1 MPDPLKEPAVRHGV
15 YYALSAMRERER
27 EPAPSSGAGA
37 GGQAPAPAPAPAV
50 HATDAQA
57 ASDAQWMRQAH
68 VELTP
73 ADIRG
78 IVADT
83 ALHTAAAAAISARA
97 SEIGLLLPA
106 DKASK
111 AVAHVLV
118 KEKAYARLQAAGSR
132 AVTSRIRVSAP
143 SSVARQVVQLSGAVP
158 ASAPVATATALPLA
172 ARAADRGSS
181 YPPVPVPQAPPQ
193 PPAPVAAV
201 AVATAVA
208 GVAVAAESAHDRKN
222 RLRRER
228 YQNAPAAHKESRN
241 AKRRKS
247 QGRGRYNS
255 CYTGT

>member
-1 MPDPLKEPAVRHGV
+1 M
-15 YYALSAMRERER
+15 
-27 EPAPSSGAGA
+27 
-37 GGQAPAPAPAPAV
+37 
-50 HATDAQA
+50 
-57 ASDAQWMRQAH
+57 
-68 VELTP
+68 ELTA
-73 ADIRG
+73 ADIG
-78 IVADT
+78 DIVADT

-97 SEIGLLLPA
+97 REIGLVLPA

-111 AVAHVLV
+111 AVADVLV
-118 KEKAYARLQAAGSR
+118 KEKAYMRLQAAGSR
-132 AVTSRIRVSAP
+132 AVTSRIRVPAP
-143 SSVARQVVQLSGAVP
+143 SSVARQVVQLPGAVP
-158 ASAPVATATALPLA
+158 ASAPVATATVLPLA

-201 AVATAVA
+201 AAATAVA
-208 GVAVAAESAHDRKN
+208 TGSTESTRDRKN

-255 CYTGT
+255 CYTGI